1 MKYVRVDLVGFV
13 IWNVNIKLTLVIT
26 SLNQYIL
33 KMSIIQTI
41 IGLSIACNVRRVLP
55 LRWLICLLD
64 VFAWYRYRWIIK
76 KQQITITAK
85 TAVIDRYLVSV
96 SSSSKINII
105 VSHFTFSGSK
115 GCRKNA
121 HLFINLQ
128 LPAMWSFIQS
138 TTCV

>member
-96 SSSSKINII
+96 SSSSNIKTILSAGKPQPATLRKFNYPSINNESGCFII
-105 VSHFTFSGSK
+105 VISYS
-115 GCRKNA
+115 
-121 HLFINLQ
+121 
-128 LPAMWSFIQS
+128 
-138 TTCV
+138 